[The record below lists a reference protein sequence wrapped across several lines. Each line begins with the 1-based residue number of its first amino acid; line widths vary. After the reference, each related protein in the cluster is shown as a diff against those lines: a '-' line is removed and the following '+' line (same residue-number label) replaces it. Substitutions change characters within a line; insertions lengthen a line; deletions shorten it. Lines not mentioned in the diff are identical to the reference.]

1 MPPIN
6 AAIIIGAGIAGPAA
20 ALALRRIGVDAV
32 ICEAH
37 PEPADHVGSF
47 LNTASNGIAAL
58 EQLDLAETVERAG
71 VPTTRMQFWS
81 GTGKPLGTVANGT
94 VLDSGRTSVTIQRGE
109 LNRLLR
115 HAAEDAEVEVVSG
128 RRLVGARHSDTG
140 AQAEFADGTT
150 MEADLIIGAD
160 GIHSKLRSIINSSAE
175 QPRYSK
181 LLSIGGRTRG
191 VALPA
196 AEPGTFNM
204 MFGRDAFFSYLP
216 AASGDVW
223 WFANLPEPN
232 EPPRGAL
239 AAVDDTAW
247 RERLLRSFARD
258 TGPVADL
265 VEASAGPLGAYAIH
279 DLPTVRDWSRG
290 RMVLIGDAAHAT
302 SPSAGQGASMALE
315 SALQLAVSLRNARN
329 VAQALHAYEQTRRPR
344 VERIVR
350 YSARLS
356 GSKTAGPVARR
367 IRDVA
372 MPIALRHF
380 AKPEAH
386 AWMYDH
392 VVELSPNDATAQTA
406 GGRG

>member
-1 MPPIN
+1 MPPLN
-6 AAIIIGAGIAGPAA
+6 TAIIIGAGIAGPAA
-20 ALALRRIGVDAV
+20 ALSLRRIGVDAV

-58 EQLDLAETVERAG
+58 EQLDLADTIEQAG
-71 VPTTRMQFWS
+71 IPTTRMRFWS
-81 GTGKPLGTVANGT
+81 GTGKPLGTVENGT
-94 VLDSGRTSVTIQRGE
+94 VLASGRTSVTIQRGD

-115 HAAEDAEVEVVSG
+115 RAAQDAGIEIMSG
-128 RRLVGARHSDTG
+128 RRLVGARHSSTG
-140 AQAEFADGTT
+140 VQAEFADGTT
-150 MEADLIIGAD
+150 IEADLLIGAD
-160 GIHSKLRSIINSSAE
+160 GIHSRLRSIIDAAADR
-175 QPRYSK
+175 PRYSK

-191 VALPA
+191 VPVPA

-204 MFGRDAFFSYLP
+204 MFGREAFFSYLP
-216 AASGDVW
+216 AAQGDVW

-239 AAVDDTAW
+239 AAVDDAAW
-247 RERLLRSFARD
+247 RERLLRTFARD

-265 VEASAGPLGAYAIH
+265 VEASEGPLGAYAIH
-279 DLPTVRDWSRG
+279 DLPTVRKWSRG

-315 SALQLAVSLRNARN
+315 SALQLAVALRSAPS
-329 VAQALHAYEQTRRPR
+329 VDEALHDYEQTRRQR

-392 VVELSPNDATAQTA
+392 VIELPAHFAAQTE
-406 GGRG
+406 GQRG